1 MPCPPHRKGCKSVY
15 TSEAKGRASGGQGSA
30 GQEMGKTHRVGETHP
45 GVFLSH
51 GRDAAHGDRHIV
63 RNPATAPQKQMNH
76 QQNLESRTGRWVDE
90 RRHLLNKRTRVL
102 ALQLLDG
109 NLHLLRGQLPTEDG
123 CGCQVP
129 PVARVTRDKKVVP
142 VEEAE
147 DDEGKVIAGGKVDG
161 VSIRLEGNDD
171 G

>member
-1 MPCPPHRKGCKSVY
+1 MD
-15 TSEAKGRASGGQGSA
+15 GR
-30 GQEMGKTHRVGETHP
+30 
-45 GVFLSH
+45 
-51 GRDAAHGDRHIV
+51 
-63 RNPATAPQKQMNH
+63 RN
-76 QQNLESRTGRWVDE
+76 
-90 RRHLLNKRTRVL
+90 LLNKRTRVL

-147 DDEGKVIAGGKVDG
+147 DDEGKVIAGGKVHG

>member
-1 MPCPPHRKGCKSVY
+1 MD
-15 TSEAKGRASGGQGSA
+15 GR
-30 GQEMGKTHRVGETHP
+30 
-45 GVFLSH
+45 
-51 GRDAAHGDRHIV
+51 
-63 RNPATAPQKQMNH
+63 RN
-76 QQNLESRTGRWVDE
+76 
-90 RRHLLNKRTRVL
+90 LLNKRTRVL

-123 CGCQVP
+123 RGCQVP

-171 G
+171 GKGEVRTIRPARSPCSLGMLRAPSLRVGRTTAARSADEGRG